1 MEQRIGYPSNSYKV
15 AYTGSTPVCSTFQ
28 PFLEYIMLNSEE
40 EIIAKKLYKNFFNQY
55 PNLKNPSDI
64 NCEEKY
70 YFALGI
76 GWQNLQLMQKARKN
90 NIKKYDYPYPW
101 TKN

>member
-1 MEQRIGYPSNSYKV
+1 MLSN
-15 AYTGSTPVCSTFQ
+15 
-28 PFLEYIMLNSEE
+28 EE
-40 EIIAKKLYKNFFNQY
+40 EFIAKQLYEIFFNQY

-70 YFALGI
+70 HFALCI

-90 NIKKYDYPYPW
+90 NIKKYNYPYPW
-101 TKN
+101 TKS